1 MRESKIAHFMVMFAQ
16 SVDRLLLL
24 EVPNN
29 DVRVLSTLSRGEQAS
44 IVADGEASDRV
55 IVCS

>member
-1 MRESKIAHFMVMFAQ
+1 MRERKIAYFMVMLAQ

-24 EVPNN
+24 KVPNN

-44 IVADGEASDRV
+44 IVADGEASDCV